1 MSTDV
6 KNNVIKRNGKEVIF
20 DEAKIVNAI
29 RKANQSVDKLHQMN
43 DYQIN
48 GLRCG
53 IDLLSEQCTGTLSG
67 PVTRCEDRSSFPACK
82 CTEVRD

>member
-43 DYQIN
+43 DYHDCLN
-48 GLRCG
+48 G
-53 IDLLSEQCTGTLSG
+53 
-67 PVTRCEDRSSFPACK
+67 
-82 CTEVRD
+82 